1 MMGYVR
7 KDFLLMRKQMRTY
20 GVILL
25 VYGAISAAGVWES
38 YILSGFVV
46 LVTLMCPLSAMAF
59 DQVSRWDSYACTLPG
74 GARNA
79 VRGRYVYTAVIAL
92 GSVLICG
99 ALCLLIHAFG
109 LLSDDPLEMVA
120 ATVTT
125 GLVSLLMASITLPL
139 CYRFGVERGRTLM
152 TLVFVVAFVAIV
164 GIAGFLF
171 PAIGA
176 EERLQE
182 SAAALAVG
190 LILVTVAAY
199 FISCRISQRIYA
211 QKEW

>member
-125 GLVSLLMASITLPL
+125 GLVSLLMTSITLPL

-164 GIAGFLF
+164 GSAGFLF
-171 PAIGA
+171 PAISA

>member
-164 GIAGFLF
+164 GSAGFLF

-182 SAAALAVG
+182 SAATLAVG